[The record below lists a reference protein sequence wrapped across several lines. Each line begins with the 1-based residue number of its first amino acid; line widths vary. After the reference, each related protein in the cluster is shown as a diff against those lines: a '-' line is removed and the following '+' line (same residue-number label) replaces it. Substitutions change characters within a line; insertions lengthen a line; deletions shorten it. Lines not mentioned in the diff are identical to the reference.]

1 MKPRIKFLGLI
12 IDEMGIKMQPHTSKK
27 IYLFLNK
34 LESKVTDSNIF
45 RMS

>member
-1 MKPRIKFLGLI
+1 MKPRIEFLGLI
-12 IDEMGIKMQPHTSKK
+12 IDVMGIEMQPHTSKK

-34 LESKVTDSNIF
+34 LEYKVTDSNIF